1 MAQRMAT
8 GKQMNMLQRLFR
20 ERTWE
25 GDAAPY
31 ELKKQISYAMA
42 VCDGMIENRYMTVSR
57 ASALIGAML
66 ELPYANGTGSNRTI
80 TVDFGALEEGFYA
93 IGDEVF
99 RIVPSRRDPSRKF
112 AEKLD
117 TETGRFRYEKGAIFR
132 VAEKGKMITGEMAAE
147 LGKKFGICIRCGAEL
162 TVPESIERGM
172 GPVCAKKW

>member
-1 MAQRMAT
+1 L
-8 GKQMNMLQRLFR
+8 KQ
-20 ERTWE
+20 
-25 GDAAPY
+25 
-31 ELKKQISYAMA
+31 QISYAMA

-66 ELPYANGTGSNRTI
+66 ELPYANDTRT
-80 TVDFGALEEGFYA
+80 TKVDFGAIEEGFYA
-93 IGDEVF
+93 IGDEVL
-99 RIVPSRRDPSRKF
+99 RVVPSRRDPSRKF

-132 VAEKGKMITGEMAAE
+132 VAEKGKMITGEMAAA